1 MNAPIP
7 PIDFIKHGD
16 AEAALADV
24 AARLRAGTI
33 VPYLGPGLAEDSKP
47 AAPMNPEALAAFF
60 GTKVALPRRAKGNAW
75 AAAQHIESY
84 KHRST
89 VTALMSEAFATPV
102 EPTPLHRYLA
112 SLPLPMIVDSWY
124 DGAMR
129 AALAGRS
136 DWGEIQGITR
146 AGIGEDRWYR
156 FYDAAGGEADR
167 SAANG
172 WKTLLYKPHGS
183 VTPAKNFLISDAD
196 YVEVLTEID
205 IQTPIPD
212 AVKDR
217 RHRAGLCLYRLPLQ
231 RSAAADL
238 CATSHKALRV
248 VALCDRRARD
258 ALEER
263 SQVLHQ
269 PGTDADRDCARSRG
283 RDIARR
289 SLTRPAGEA
298 LRRRRAAL
306 SEHVPHFPLHHRRPQ
321 CSPPS
326 GKPPCL

>member
-1 MNAPIP
+1 MNVAIP
-7 PIDFIKHGD
+7 PIEFMGHAD
-16 AEAALADV
+16 AEASLADV

-33 VPYLGPGLAEDSKP
+33 VPYLGPGLAETMKP

-84 KHRST
+84 KHRAT

-112 SLPLPMIVDSWY
+112 SLRLPMIVDSWY

-129 AALAGRS
+129 TALSQRS

-156 FYDAAGGEADR
+156 FYDAAGAEADR
-167 SAANG
+167 SIANK
-172 WKTLLYKPHGS
+172 WTTLLYKPHGG

-217 RHRAGLCLYRLPLQ
+217 RTERSFVFIGCRFNDQLLRTYARQITKRSGVLHYVIVEPETLSKNEIKFFIGHGLTPIAIPLDRAVEILL
-231 RSAAADL
+231 SAA
-238 CATSHKALRV
+238 
-248 VALCDRRARD
+248 
-258 ALEER
+258 
-263 SQVLHQ
+263 
-269 PGTDADRDCARSRG
+269 
-283 RDIARR
+283 
-289 SLTRPAGEA
+289 
-298 LRRRRAAL
+298 
-306 SEHVPHFPLHHRRPQ
+306 
-321 CSPPS
+321 
-326 GKPPCL
+326 

>member
-7 PIDFIKHGD
+7 PIDFIKHAD

-33 VPYLGPGLAEDSKP
+33 IPYLGPGLAATLKP
-47 AAPMNPEALAAFF
+47 VAPMNPEALAAFF

-89 VTALMSEAFATPV
+89 VTALMSEAFAIPV
-102 EPTPLHRYLA
+102 EPTPLHHHLA
-112 SLPLPMIVDSWY
+112 SLRLPMIVDSWY

-129 AALAGRS
+129 AALGQRS

-156 FYDAAGGEADR
+156 FYDAAGAESDR
-167 SAANG
+167 AAANG

-183 VTPAKNFLISDAD
+183 VAPAKNFLISDAD

-217 RHRAGLCLYRLPLQ
+217 R
-231 RSAAADL
+231 
-238 CATSHKALRV
+238 T
-248 VALCDRRARD
+248 
-258 ALEER
+258 ER
-263 SQVLHQ
+263 SFVFIGCRFNDQLLRTYARQVTKRSSTLHYVIVEPETLSRNEIKFFISQ
-269 PGTDADRDCARSRG
+269 GLTPIAIPLDRAVELLIG
-283 RDIARR
+283 
-289 SLTRPAGEA
+289 
-298 LRRRRAAL
+298 AA
-306 SEHVPHFPLHHRRPQ
+306 
-321 CSPPS
+321 
-326 GKPPCL
+326 